1 MIIYLFKGSPT
12 TVTVVSLII
21 DYSTWHMEMADYNFY
36 FSNWQ
41 PLQKQLYSTYSAN
54 GSSTKVKK
62 KIIVGHS

>member
-12 TVTVVSLII
+12 TVTVVSLVI

-41 PLQKQLYSTYSAN
+41 PLQKNTLLMVQVQ
-54 GSSTKVKK
+54 K
-62 KIIVGHS
+62 